1 MNNTFLNRLKAAMQ
15 SANLNQCE
23 LAKKSNITQSSIS
36 DWLNGKYVPKQ
47 DKIDALAQALN
58 VTPAY
63 LMGWEENSKEL
74 KSIEDLDFSGINRI
88 AAHFEGDEFSE
99 DDLTEIQNFINYVK
113 QKIKIKRNRIMD
125 YKKKKTM
132 KNF

>member
-88 AAHFEGDEFSE
+88 DANFEGDEFSE
-99 DDLTEIQNFINYVK
+99 DDLNEIQNFINYVK
-113 QKIKIKRNRIMD
+113 QKN
-125 YKKKKTM
+125 
-132 KNF
+132 KNKEK